1 MTTSADREPSGAERR
16 REPRILPGPPAEV
29 EGQREDGS
37 HVYGRLVDAS
47 PHGLAFACE
56 ERLQP
61 GEVLTVTVRRID
73 DVLCIED
80 AAARVLAIRG
90 DGLDTLAH
98 CRFEDEPGSD
108 WLASLEA

>member
-1 MTTSADREPSGAERR
+1 MTTDAAKEPSGAERR

-29 EGQREDGS
+29 EAQREDGS

-47 PHGLAFACE
+47 PHGLAFVCE
-56 ERLQP
+56 DRLVP
-61 GEVLTVTVRRID
+61 GESLTVTVRRID
-73 DVLCIED
+73 DVVCIED

-90 DGLDTLAH
+90 EGLDTLAH
-98 CRFEDEPGSD
+98 CRFEDEPGSG